1 MASVMSLRS
10 STLRKSFK
18 VPRGI
23 KRSHGRVPLKVV
35 CNVSTSKSA
44 STKDDAPFD
53 YIKFAETVNGRC
65 AMQGFIWGS
74 VKEAMTHES
83 IMQQVLMKNA
93 DGTMDINSTGV
104 LEFSAVVALVTLGT
118 VFTSVLKDASGYTS
132 ETFTSD
138 AEMLN
143 ARTAMIG
150 FFLLSMIHMA

>member
-1 MASVMSLRS
+1 MASVMSLHSR
-10 STLRKSFK
+10 TLRKSFN

-23 KRSHGRVPLKVV
+23 KRSQGRVPLKVM
-35 CNVSTSKSA
+35 CNA
-44 STKDDAPFD
+44 SSIKDDAPFD

-93 DGTMDINSTGV
+93 DGSMDINSTGV

-118 VFTSVLKDASGYTS
+118 VFTSVLKDASAYTS
-132 ETFTSD
+132 ETFTND